1 MMMMMMMV
9 MMMMMMT
16 DGGGGDG
23 DGDDD
28 VGDDDDDGGGGGGDG
43 GGAVLSKTNDT
54 VNLTKNN
61 TDVAG
66 NGKEHQV
73 KIIFFGILWQQCR
86 KFVMVWKSE
95 SLRDRLHSALAEV
108 WSEGTQ
114 CDQTTGNNDLATA
127 LRTFTNDTNE
137 PGRMV
142 FQGSTFCT
150 KKRLTVWHTM
160 PRRNEREQQRSPPK
174 NAHGRNSHQIG
185 LLQWLLNWRCH
196 AHRHFREFSE
206 N

>member
-1 MMMMMMMV
+1 MSLEMAKNIKSKWYFHV
-9 MMMMMMT
+9 FSFLL
-16 DGGGGDG
+16 GFYGN
-23 DGDDD
+23 
-28 VGDDDDDGGGGGGDG
+28 
-43 GGAVLSKTNDT
+43 AISLS
-54 VNLTKNN
+54 
-61 TDVAG
+61 
-66 NGKEHQV
+66 
-73 KIIFFGILWQQCR
+73 W
-86 KFVMVWKSE
+86 SE
-95 SLRDRLHSALAEV
+95 RLRGRLHSALAEV

-127 LRTFTNDTNE
+127 LRTVTNDTNE
-137 PGRMV
+137 PGQII

-174 NAHGRNSHQIG
+174 NAHGRNLHQIG

-206 N
+206 NYHMGHTLNILQ

>member
-9 MMMMMMT
+9 MVTVMVMLVVVVVVMVMVVVVM
-16 DGGGGDG
+16 
-23 DGDDD
+23 
-28 VGDDDDDGGGGGGDG
+28 V
-43 GGAVLSKTNDT
+43 VMLFSQKINDT

-73 KIIFFGILWQQCR
+73 QMIFSCLFLPLGFYGNAISLSW
-86 KFVMVWKSE
+86 SE
-95 SLRDRLHSALAEV
+95 RLRDRLHSALAEV

-127 LRTFTNDTNE
+127 LRTVTNDTNE
-137 PGRMV
+137 PGQII

-150 KKRLTVWHTM
+150 KKRLTV
-160 PRRNEREQQRSPPK
+160 
-174 NAHGRNSHQIG
+174 
-185 LLQWLLNWRCH
+185 
-196 AHRHFREFSE
+196 
-206 N
+206 